1 MLTFNQRNIL
11 KILWMPAEVL
21 KEDMHRSIM
30 PELSKAF
37 GSLAFSASATAAYWM
52 ELAHSLLGDLATC
65 AAIAAAI
72 YSIKASRAAIK
83 KSEYKP
89 KPRPKHE
96 KGTHHPEHRGHHG
109 H

>member
-21 KEDMHRSIM
+21 KEDMHRSVL
-30 PELSKAF
+30 PELLKSYV
-37 GSLAFSASATAAYWM
+37 SLAFSAGTTFMYWM
-52 ELAHSLLGDLATC
+52 DLIHHLLGDVAII
-65 AAIAAAI
+65 ASIAAAI
-72 YSIKASRAAIK
+72 YSVQASRATIK
-83 KSEYKP
+83 KSESKP